1 MKNNYIN
8 LIIFTVLIALIPFII
23 EDSYYL
29 SIVIFAGI
37 FSIVTLGLNL
47 LLGYAGQISLGH
59 AAFYAIG
66 AYTSAILTL
75 RYNVSFVAAFAA
87 TMTITA
93 VVAYCIGVPSL
104 RLKGHYLAMATLAF
118 GEIVHIF
125 LNAYVELTGGPSG
138 LPGIPFLNIGGL
150 VFDNDI
156 KYYTLVWGVFIFL
169 FFITANIIN
178 SRQGR
183 ALRSIHTS
191 ETAAC
196 SLGINVADLKV
207 KIFVLSALY
216 AATAG
221 VLYAHYVTFISP
233 QTSDLML
240 SIRFVTMVVIGGMGH
255 IWGGVVGAFILT
267 ILPEQLR
274 AFEDYDVLIY
284 GFILV
289 IILMFMPGGL
299 TKAVSVLYSRSKS
312 LFRDKD

>member
-1 MKNNYIN
+1 MKKNYISLFIFA
-8 LIIFTVLIALIPFII
+8 LIIAGIPLVV

-29 SIVIFAGI
+29 SIIIFAGI

-75 RYNVSFVAAFAA
+75 RYNVPFIGAFAA
-87 TMTITA
+87 AMILTA
-93 VVAYCIGVPSL
+93 IVAYCIGVPSL

-125 LNAYVELTGGPSG
+125 LNAYVGFTGGPSG
-138 LPGIPFLNIGGL
+138 IPAIPFLSIGGF
-150 VFDNDI
+150 VFDTDI
-156 KYYTLVWGVFIFL
+156 KYYALVWGLFIFL
-169 FFITANIIN
+169 FFITANIIH

-183 ALRSIHTS
+183 ALRSLHTS
-191 ETAAC
+191 ETAAS

-216 AATAG
+216 ASTAG
-221 VLYAHYVTFISP
+221 VLYAHYVMFISP
-233 QTSDLML
+233 QTSELML

-274 AFEDYDVLIY
+274 AFEDYDILVY
-284 GFILV
+284 GFILIV
-289 IILMFMPGGL
+289 ILMFMPGGL
-299 TKAVSVLYSRSKS
+299 TKAAEFLYSRVKS
-312 LFRDKD
+312 LFRSGE